1 MIDLKPPSAI
11 FVPPP
16 RPDHL
21 YSLAFLGENYS
32 FRGLKCL
39 LAAADASKAGD
50 RHAGLAAK
58 TELQREAARS
68 LLASLSLDHL
78 YHHPLCDDRGEVD
91 EVMRVNYD
99 IDMDVFAEI
108 APLSVGELKD
118 LMLRSPGEAVARIG
132 RALTGV
138 MAAALAKL
146 CDVHELVYLASKI
159 SRTAKART
167 TLGLPGTLASR
178 LQPNHPTDD
187 PDGISALL
195 AWGLSIGAGDAML
208 GLNPAV
214 DTVENVSSVLRHLDG
229 WRQRH
234 GVPTQICV
242 PATSRRSFPPFL
254 RGLP

>member
-16 RPDHL
+16 RPDQL
-21 YSLAFLGENYS
+21 YSLSFLGENYS

-99 IDMDVFAEI
+99 IDLTVFAEI

-118 LMLRSPGEAVARIG
+118 MLLRSPGGRVARIG

-146 CDVHELVYLASKI
+146 CDVHELVYLA
-159 SRTAKART
+159 
-167 TLGLPGTLASR
+167 
-178 LQPNHPTDD
+178 
-187 PDGISALL
+187 
-195 AWGLSIGAGDAML
+195 
-208 GLNPAV
+208 
-214 DTVENVSSVLRHLDG
+214 
-229 WRQRH
+229 
-234 GVPTQICV
+234 
-242 PATSRRSFPPFL
+242 
-254 RGLP
+254 